1 MHSADVATGTL
12 GANGIVAGG
21 PPIAAGAALS
31 NKLRGTD
38 QVCLC
43 FHGDGAVG
51 EGATKRPL
59 TFTPLVEFWSTMIQ
73 RSFSRRMTA
82 WRRGTQ
88 KSFRTISLPP
98 DRPGLPA
105 SPSSPLFPSL
115 LNVAVL
121 LLASAIGAVAFVA
134 PFFSL
139 ETALPG
145 DGGALSHAADA
156 PFFLILLIVICLGAV
171 LLNLSAGQMNT
182 RTVAVLGILTAF
194 NAVLRALPGPG
205 GFNAIFFLPILAGHV
220 YGATFGFLLGSLALL
235 VSALLGGG
243 VGPWLPF
250 QMFATGWVGM
260 LGAFVPNL
268 PRHPRREVILLAT
281 WGLLLGLLFGAI
293 MNLWFWP
300 FIVRPE
306 PVSYT
311 HLRAHETVLDLV
323 CRLLLEQKKIQKKKK
338 HLSYNHY

>member
-1 MHSADVATGTL
+1 MTHWL
-12 GANGIVAGG
+12 N
-21 PPIAAGAALS
+21 AA
-31 NKLRGTD
+31 
-38 QVCLC
+38 
-43 FHGDGAVG
+43 
-51 EGATKRPL
+51 
-59 TFTPLVEFWSTMIQ
+59 I
-73 RSFSRRMTA
+73 
-82 WRRGTQ
+82 
-88 KSFRTISLPP
+88 
-98 DRPGLPA
+98 
-105 SPSSPLFPSL
+105 
-115 LNVAVL
+115 L

-220 YGATFGFLLGSLALL
+220 YGATFGFLLGSLSLL

-260 LGAFVPNL
+260 LGALAPKTVEGTTRGNTTAAPSAAAQLAKSHQPQRLFAPFHEAISCPASSTACATCTRL
-268 PRHPRREVILLAT
+268 CASTPIVITSASPTAT
-281 WGLLLGLLFGAI
+281 VRAAPGLTWLSS
-293 MNLWFWP
+293 
-300 FIVRPE
+300 
-306 PVSYT
+306 VSN
-311 HLRAHETVLDLV
+311 
-323 CRLLLEQKKIQKKKK
+323 RLL
-338 HLSYNHY
+338 SS